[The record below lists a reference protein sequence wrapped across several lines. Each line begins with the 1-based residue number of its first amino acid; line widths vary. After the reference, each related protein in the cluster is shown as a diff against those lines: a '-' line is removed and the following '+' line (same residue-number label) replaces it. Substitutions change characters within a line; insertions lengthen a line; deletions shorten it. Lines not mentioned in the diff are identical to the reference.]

1 LVKNGNSGN
10 DLDATVMAEKAN
22 AKYGEAKQGFKNPKE
37 VKMKRSRVYP
47 FAVSILL
54 VVLVVSACAAPKTA
68 PVPTTAAQSCPT
80 AAPQSCP
87 TAVAQAM
94 PKMTAFN
101 WTIRSLTN
109 VLITFDKGDKC
120 SMKVINPLTGPDM
133 NLEIEVNDT
142 TYENYMVIYETLAL
156 GKTLAD
162 LQAWKVADSPPFVTA
177 LGLDFV
183 GPLSRTGHVIGALP
197 VGQLYFSCLVQG
209 PDAQKLIGSVG
220 PVEVPAEA
228 P

>member
-1 LVKNGNSGN
+1 
-10 DLDATVMAEKAN
+10 
-22 AKYGEAKQGFKNPKE
+22 
-37 VKMKRSRVYP
+37 MKRSRNYTIVISL
-47 FAVSILL
+47 FI
-54 VVLVVSACAAPKTA
+54 VVLVVTGCAIPKTT
-68 PVPTTAAQSCPT
+68 PVSTTAALSCPT

-109 VLITFDKGDKC
+109 VMITFDKGDKC
-120 SMKVINPLTGPDM
+120 SMEVLNPLTGPGM

-142 TYENYMVIYETLAL
+142 TYQNYMVVYMTLDP

-162 LQAWKVADSPPFVTA
+162 LQAWKVAGSPPFA
-177 LGLDFV
+177 HGLGLDIAS
-183 GPLSRTGHVIGALP
+183 PASRTAHAIWTLP

-209 PDAQKLIGSVG
+209 PGELKLIGSVG